1 MCQLTSM
8 GVDASRGGISP
19 VSGADPFTLTFS
31 VVGALP
37 DIDGALPDMDEA
49 LPDIDGASI
58 DGVAMESAAGGATA
72 LAAGAAEGAAEAA
85 GVEAAAETGV
95 DKACPRKCCASR
107 RAAATSLCLK
117 SGNVLSMVSKENWV
131 TMRDRYLT
139 PVF

>member
-19 VSGADPFTLTFS
+19 VSGADPFTFTFS

-37 DIDGALPDMDEA
+37 DMDGALPDK
-49 LPDIDGASI
+49 DGASI

-85 GVEAAAETGV
+85 GVEAAAETGM

-131 TMRDRYLT
+131 TRRDRYLT

>member
-1 MCQLTSM
+1 MQNNAQLTSM

-37 DIDGALPDMDEA
+37 DMDGALPDK
-49 LPDIDGASI
+49 DGASI

-72 LAAGAAEGAAEAA
+72 TELANGAAEGAAEAA
-85 GVEAAAETGV
+85 GVEAAAETGM

-117 SGNVLSMVSKENWV
+117 SEMMLSIVRDKMGDTEGSQSDVVSN
-131 TMRDRYLT
+131 
-139 PVF
+139 